1 MDKIE
6 TSETQKDLLRNLIN
20 QRSIA
25 VEAYNNQINH
35 LMLGILTSTDG
46 IDINDRYDLDN
57 ELNLIKLQGGEE

>member
-20 QRSIA
+20 QRNVA

-57 ELNLIKLQGGEE
+57 ELNLIKLQDGEE

>member
-1 MDKIE
+1 M
-6 TSETQKDLLRNLIN
+6 LLRNLIN
-20 QRSIA
+20 QRNVA
-25 VEAYNNQINH
+25 VEAYNNQISH

>member
-20 QRSIA
+20 QRNVA

>member
-20 QRSIA
+20 QRNVA

-35 LMLGILTSTDG
+35 LILGILTSTDG